1 MFVAE
6 YVRNCNCNYERIH
19 LEEKPEDRRY
29 QYCILS
35 RGGIRYLLPA
45 SLRYIDGEAY
55 LYYDISSTQNVRQL
69 FAQRTIGREW
79 IKDFLWG
86 IRQMHNELDRFLMED
101 QCIIWSPEQI
111 FQDLEKNDF
120 FFLYVPY
127 YKEENGLME
136 LMEFL
141 IERIDY
147 EDEMLVEFVYAAYE
161 QLKQVGADYLRK
173 QIHEDWAVFE
183 RKEKQEEM
191 QERQMV
197 QEVCEEVAALGKGNI
212 QKELEVKTQN
222 VAKKSLW
229 SFWEGRS
236 KKKREKEDYREK
248 LRQRLA
254 GMEQF
259 AVCEDTIYER
269 TVIPG
274 MKKMFQEDTGAQVYA
289 DACMEE
295 EYGKTI
301 YIEESAVKEEPALY
315 KTDGELAAK
324 LDTLPFVIGK
334 KKENVNLSI
343 NDYSV
348 SRVHAR
354 ITQEEGIY
362 YIEDLNSTNGT
373 FKNGLR
379 LQPYEKRRLEKGDE
393 LKFGKTE
400 YVYR

>member
-1 MFVAE
+1 MKLKDYLKREKINISDLSRLTGISYMTLSDLYKISKAVNVSME
-6 YVRNCNCNYERIH
+6 ELIEDYLI
-19 LEEKPEDRRY
+19 EEKAGFTIPGALIELIKEIQKYAVDDPYGFRIEAVDNLENFSKN
-29 QYCILS
+29 YCLD
-35 RGGIRYLLPA
+35 GI
-45 SLRYIDGEAY
+45 
-55 LYYDISSTQNVRQL
+55 ISWE
-69 FAQRTIGREW
+69 QRS
-79 IKDFLWG
+79 
-86 IRQMHNELDRFLMED
+86 EL
-101 QCIIWSPEQI
+101 
-111 FQDLEKNDF
+111 LEK
-120 FFLYVPY
+120 
-127 YKEENGLME
+127 
-136 LMEFL
+136 
-141 IERIDY
+141 
-147 EDEMLVEFVYAAYE
+147 FVYAAYE